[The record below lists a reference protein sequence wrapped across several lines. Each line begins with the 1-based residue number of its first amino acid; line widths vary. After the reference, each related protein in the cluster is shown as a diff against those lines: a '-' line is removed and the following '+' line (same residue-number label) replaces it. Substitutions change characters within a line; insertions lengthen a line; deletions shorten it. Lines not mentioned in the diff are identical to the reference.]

1 VNRGSPGPGIRLL
14 AYGLGGSL
22 GEALFTS
29 AVASA
34 GAGHILVRGPSTPLM
49 VALYALALPLFEPLH
64 DRIRERPAWQR
75 GAIYAAGVIAIEAV
89 SGLAWRRG
97 TGSVPW
103 EYRSGLAIGGV
114 TRLDYAPGWAILGLA
129 AERLHDAMTRRRPT
143 TEHERRP

>member
-1 VNRGSPGPGIRLL
+1 VGAGSRFLV
-14 AYGLGGSL
+14 YGLAGSAA
-22 GEALFTS
+22 EALFTS

-34 GAGHILVRGPSTPLM
+34 GSGRVVLRGPSTPLM
-49 VALYALALPLFEPLH
+49 VPLYGLAMPLFEAVH

-75 GAIYAAGVIAIEAV
+75 GAIYAAGVIAVEAV
-89 SGLAWRRG
+89 SGLAWRRW

-129 AERLHDAMTRRRPT
+129 AERLHDALTRHRRVLP
-143 TEHERRP
+143 